1 MYIEHA
7 TSQTSKSTNPKHV
20 SFKGKSKIMIKGSKR
35 QESSG
40 GPTLLIPHLQSEQKK
55 KKTLPP
61 GTISSFEARKALMTH
76 EQVLFSSYY
85 KDPLLRL
92 QSSAKHKY
100 PVIQRQKKII
110 IIRYKKLE

>member
-40 GPTLLIPHLQSEQKK
+40 GPTLLFPHLQSEQKK
-55 KKTLPP
+55 NPSP
-61 GTISSFEARKALMTH
+61 GHNFIFEARKALMTH

-85 KDPLLRL
+85 KDPLLRF
-92 QSSAKHKY
+92 QSSAKQKY
-100 PVIQRQKKII
+100 PVIQRQK
-110 IIRYKKLE
+110 

>member
-55 KKTLPP
+55 KKKPFP
-61 GTISSFEARKALMTH
+61 RAQFH
-76 EQVLFSSYY
+76 H
-85 KDPLLRL
+85 LR
-92 QSSAKHKY
+92 QERH
-100 PVIQRQKKII
+100 
-110 IIRYKKLE
+110 

>member
-55 KKTLPP
+55 KKPFP
-61 GTISSFEARKALMTH
+61 RAQFH
-76 EQVLFSSYY
+76 H
-85 KDPLLRL
+85 LR
-92 QSSAKHKY
+92 QERH
-100 PVIQRQKKII
+100 
-110 IIRYKKLE
+110 